1 MDNKLNIGRI
11 NLDND
16 DVDEVKLKSIKNLE
30 VYDEELDDVDT

>member
-1 MDNKLNIGRI
+1 MDDKLNIGRI